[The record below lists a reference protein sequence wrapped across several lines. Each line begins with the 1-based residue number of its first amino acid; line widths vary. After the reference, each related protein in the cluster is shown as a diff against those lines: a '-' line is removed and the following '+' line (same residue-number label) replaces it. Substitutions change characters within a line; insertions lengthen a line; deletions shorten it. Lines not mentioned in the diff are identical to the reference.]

1 MEHDDQKVYKISTVM
16 RDGTPMEVHVRGDKK
31 RRELVRMLNEEYGI
45 VEVEEVD
52 PADVQENLI
61 EK

>member
-16 RDGTPMEVHVRGDKK
+16 RDGTPMEVYVRGDKK
-31 RRELVRMLNEEYGI
+31 RREFVRMLNEEYGI

-52 PADVQENLI
+52 PADVQESLI

>member
-1 MEHDDQKVYKISTVM
+1 MENNDQKVYKIGTVM
-16 RDGTPMEVHVRGDKK
+16 RDGTPMEVYVRGDKK
-31 RRELVRMLNEEYGI
+31 RREFVRMLNEEYGV

>member
-1 MEHDDQKVYKISTVM
+1 MENNDQKVYKISTVM
-16 RDGTPMEVHVRGDKK
+16 RDGTPMEVFARGNKK

-45 VEVEEVD
+45 VDVQEVD
-52 PADVQENLI
+52 PADVQEDLI

>member
-1 MEHDDQKVYKISTVM
+1 MENNDQKVYKISTVM
-16 RDGTPMEVHVRGDKK
+16 RDGTPMEVFAHGNKK

-45 VEVEEVD
+45 VDVQEVD
-52 PADVQENLI
+52 PADVQEDLI

>member
-1 MEHDDQKVYKISTVM
+1 MENNDQKVYKISTVM
-16 RDGTPMEVHVRGDKK
+16 RDGTPMEVYVRGDKK
-31 RRELVRMLNEEYGI
+31 RREFVRMLNEEYGV

>member
-31 RRELVRMLNEEYGI
+31 RREFVRMLNEEYGI

-52 PADVQENLI
+52 PADVQESLI